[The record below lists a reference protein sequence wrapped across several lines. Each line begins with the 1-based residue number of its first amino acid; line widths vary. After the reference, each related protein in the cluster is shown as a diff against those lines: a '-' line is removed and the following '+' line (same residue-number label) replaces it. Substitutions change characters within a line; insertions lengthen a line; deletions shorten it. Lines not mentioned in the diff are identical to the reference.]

1 MDTRE
6 MESLLPQLDPAFER
20 GAWLLH
26 CTSPYLTDNLRQLV
40 ALTAPD
46 CIACTNTVF
55 DIVAGDSLRYERS
68 KGQRGF
74 AMYFGEHP
82 AMLGPAVAWAAVIHE
97 AAHYLTDRHPSR
109 DQPDEG
115 KAIKDWWGS
124 WSKEDSHTPDW
135 KCVCAHL
142 AFRAMRLGVDV
153 NVTALFQDYGGT
165 DFLAGLRSELVSRA
179 DEPIEQILSGGH
191 RATVAQ
197 SQAQTTAREP
207 RSTESRWPKV
217 MMMGEPVMLHK
228 NGEVETMPD
237 LLGRGGKRFASIVEF
252 RKRGRRKRVA

>member
-1 MDTRE
+1 

-109 DQPDEG
+109 DEADEG
-115 KAIKDWWGS
+115 RAIKDWWGT
-124 WSKEDSHTPDW
+124 WSNRDSHNTDW
-135 KCVCAHL
+135 QRACAHL

-165 DFLAGLRSELVSRA
+165 EFLSGLRSELVSRA

-191 RATVAQ
+191 RATATATVA
-197 SQAQTTAREP
+197 TPTARRP
-207 RSTESRWPKV
+207 RSKRFPYMAS
-217 MMMGEPVMLHK
+217 MGGEPVRMHAD
-228 NGEVETMPD
+228 GSIETFARLD
-237 LLGRGGKRFASIVEF
+237 GTGAKRFASIVEF